1 MDEIIRSSWHWLVLI
16 GVCGGVLSGTLGVG
30 SGILFIPALV
40 LVMSFPQKVAQG
52 TCLAVMVPM
61 ALMGAIRY
69 KMNPEI
75 RINMLVVLLLA
86 VSAVIGA
93 FAGVEIA
100 DRLPRNVLRKIFACL
115 IIIAALKMLFVP
127 TRGNQQAA
135 AVGTSIQITEEN
147 SEGEIEK

>member
-16 GVCGGVLSGTLGVG
+16 GVSGGILSGTLGVG

-40 LVMSFPQKVAQG
+40 LVMSFPQKIAQG

-69 KMNPEI
+69 KMDPAI
-75 RINMLVVLLLA
+75 QINMMVVLLLA

-100 DRLPRNVLRKIFACL
+100 GRVPGNVLRKIFACL

-127 TRGNQQAA
+127 ARGKQQI
-135 AVGTSIQITEEN
+135 AVESASIQITEKN
-147 SEGEIEK
+147 NEGEIEK

>member
-16 GVCGGVLSGTLGVG
+16 GISGGILSGTLGVG

-40 LVMSFPQKVAQG
+40 LVMSFPQKIAQG

-69 KMNPEI
+69 KMDPAI
-75 RINMLVVLLLA
+75 QINMMVVLLLA

-100 DRLPRNVLRKIFACL
+100 GRVPGNVLRKIFACL

-127 TRGNQQAA
+127 ARGKQQI
-135 AVGTSIQITEEN
+135 AVESASIQITEKN
-147 SEGEIEK
+147 SKGEIEK